1 MFSIFIDFLILEIQS
16 NLREM
21 MSKTEENVANLMSSI
36 LAENETK
43 ISYLITDIDDLL
55 DIVTKQGRE
64 LEKLTKQVNF
74 LMQKEIDRDD
84 LSGIVLGDKPPH
96 W

>member
-1 MFSIFIDFLILEIQS
+1 
-16 NLREM
+16 
-21 MSKTEENVANLMSSI
+21 MSPR
-36 LAENETK
+36 LAETETK
-43 ISYLITDIDDLL
+43 ISYLIKDIDDLS

-64 LEKLTKQVNF
+64 LEKLTKQVSF
-74 LMQKEIDRDD
+74 LMQKENERDD

>member
-1 MFSIFIDFLILEIQS
+1 
-16 NLREM
+16 
-21 MSKTEENVANLMSSI
+21 MSKTGENVANSMSSR

-43 ISYLITDIDDLL
+43 ISYLMKDIDDLSE
-55 DIVTKQGRE
+55 IVTKQGRE
-64 LEKLTKQVNF
+64 LEKLTKQVSF
-74 LMQKEIDRDD
+74 LMQKENERDD